1 MEHSAGGTLIGVGHG
16 VGGMLIGVGRS
27 AGGTSVGVEC
37 KLIGDPGST

>member
-16 VGGMLIGVGRS
+16 VGGMLIGMGRS